1 MVVSLLKF
9 LSREHLIEVVG
20 DIWRNRR
27 GAAIVISNILDN
39 NKVVNGF
46 LIKNLVNMKVSI
58 PNFNRERWLQI
69 VEKIRN

>member
-1 MVVSLLKF
+1 VVVSLLKF